1 MFTGPA
7 EARFGRQRTFQQRRR
22 VDKGAKIELSALF
35 LNHFSEL
42 FQAIAQYFVV
52 IASQSVA
59 ADIAE
64 LRVFQRTGKGGFGR
78 KIVHAYADNAQ
89 RAGQQFM
96 RTRAHHAVARHPLHF
111 AVILFVQPRLQ
122 TRLFRAEIGVGD
134 ADLLKAEILAP
145 LFNLLSKLMKIERV

>member
-1 MFTGPA
+1 MFASPA
-7 EARFGRQRTFQQRRR
+7 QARFGRQRAFQYRRG
-22 VDKGAKIELSALF
+22 VDKGAKIKLTALF

-42 FQAIAQYFVV
+42 FQTIAQYFVV
-52 IASQSVA
+52 ITSQSVA

-64 LRVFQRTGKGGFGR
+64 LRVFQRAGKGGFRR
-78 KIVHAYADNAQ
+78 KVVHAYADHAQ

-96 RTRAHHAVARHPLHF
+96 WTRTHHAVARHPLHF

-122 TRLFRAEIGVGD
+122 TRFFRAEIGVGD